1 MRVWAPQRSRVK
13 YNPSHGQRVCEIR
26 LSARCFPTED
36 DDRVSSALTAFFPD
50 AALGGQD
57 PILADSRSVDSFAE
71 QLAKQRIR
79 AAARK
84 VLLRGISGDGTLF
97 RLNKQVAAI
106 GKISF
111 SEEDHALGDIEVV
124 IRSADVRSL
133 IDRIAPPTDRG
144 GHP

>member
-1 MRVWAPQRSRVK
+1 MCDV
-13 YNPSHGQRVCEIR
+13 R
-26 LSARCFPTED
+26 LSVRCYPTED
-36 DDRVSSALTAFFPD
+36 NDTVVSALTAFFPD
-50 AALGGQD
+50 AILDGRD
-57 PILADSRSVDSFAE
+57 PIHADSRSVDSFAE

-84 VLLRGISGDGTLF
+84 TLLRSIDGDAIRF

-124 IRSADVRSL
+124 IRSDDIRAL

-144 GHP
+144 GRP

>member
-1 MRVWAPQRSRVK
+1 MVA
-13 YNPSHGQRVCEIR
+13 
-26 LSARCFPTED
+26 T
-36 DDRVSSALTAFFPD
+36 LTAFFPD
-50 AALGGQD
+50 AVLSGQD
-57 PILADSRSVDSFAE
+57 PIHADSRAVDSFAE

-84 VLLRGISGDGTLF
+84 ILLRSIDGDEARF

-124 IRSADVRSL
+124 VRSADIRSL
-133 IDRIAPPTDRG
+133 IDRIAPRSDTG
-144 GHP
+144 GSP